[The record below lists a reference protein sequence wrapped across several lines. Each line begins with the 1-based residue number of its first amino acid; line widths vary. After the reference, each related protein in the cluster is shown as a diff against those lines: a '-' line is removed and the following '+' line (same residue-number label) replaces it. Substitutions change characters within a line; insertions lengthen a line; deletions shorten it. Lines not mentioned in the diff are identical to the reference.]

1 MLATAL
7 VWGAWWLV
15 NAWSAGG
22 SRGKWRNGGSLQPR
36 TLTRAG
42 RAPGM
47 AKPRFRFDAED
58 SDCMCLARPTGIKDM
73 KDKRNAGFGRR
84 DAKCGGE
91 VHDCHCI
98 VYRNYSSLG
107 ITLSRAPIH
116 STRLYKTPKKLIHPV
131 ASKSILPMQ
140 NPSSPSSHLKTSHR
154 IIIPPTIIPQNAPR
168 AT

>member
-1 MLATAL
+1 
-7 VWGAWWLV
+7 
-15 NAWSAGG
+15 
-22 SRGKWRNGGSLQPR
+22 LQPR

-42 RAPGM
+42 RALGM

-58 SDCMCLARPTGIKDM
+58 SDCMGLARPTGM
-73 KDKRNAGFGRR
+73 KDERNAGFGRR

-107 ITLSRAPIH
+107 ITVQSTHPFHQALQDSQEINPSRCIQEYPPNA
-116 STRLYKTPKKLIHPV
+116 
-131 ASKSILPMQ
+131 